1 MTFTWLG
8 KQGVQSSDG
17 FAVQS
22 VGRFEIEYREGGQ
35 VVTVPVERGSFGGG
49 SSVSIPA
56 NAFEY
61 WDNYRV
67 PNSQE
72 KQAEMLRNF
81 KAAMAFQEVAVD
93 V

>member
-8 KQGVQSSDG
+8 KQGAQSSEG

-35 VVTVPVERGSFGGG
+35 VVTVPVERGSFGCGP
-49 SSVSIPA
+49 SVSIPA

-81 KAAMAFQEVAVD
+81 RAAMAFQEVTVD